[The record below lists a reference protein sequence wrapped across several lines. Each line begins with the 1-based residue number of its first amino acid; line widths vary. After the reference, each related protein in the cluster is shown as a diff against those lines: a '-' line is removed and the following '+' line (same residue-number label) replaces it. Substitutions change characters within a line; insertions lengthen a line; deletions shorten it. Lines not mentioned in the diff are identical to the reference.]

1 MALFS
6 YHIQCNKFETY
17 LDSKL
22 VGSIITDKP
31 THIGNGDLS
40 IGSSPDGSN
49 IFNGWID
56 DVRLYN
62 VVLSSKNIQVG
73 YGDGY
78 GDFGPIVE
86 VEIPMATNVSPIPVV
101 LHFKDELGQLVEVQD
116 FEDNETNES
125 AVLIEGGILQN
136 LRADNNS
143 TYRFEIYPDNTPKKS
158 PLLSV
163 QVQQQ
168 PFPTEIILKKN
179 HLL

>member
-1 MALFS
+1 MVIWYRFILTEK
-6 YHIQCNKFETY
+6 ILV
-17 LDSKL
+17 LD
-22 VGSIITDKP
+22 G
-31 THIGNGDLS
+31 
-40 IGSSPDGSN
+40 
-49 IFNGWID
+49 FD

-143 TYRFEIYPDNTPKKS
+143 LHTDLKSILTNTPKKS

-168 PFPTEIILKKN
+168 PFPTEIIPQKN